1 MTKCMSYVNRDHINA
16 ELQNQIAQ
24 PSFAKQQSAKT
35 VVPPR
40 VLIDQNDLH
49 THVFTTISETAN
61 CNKILMVYLNSLA
74 KHKIAAQ
81 HDLSKMIIVDLVR
94 HKKLDTLR
102 ALIALSL
109 LHESKPL
116 ACFLLSLSS
125 VDDSITQMALDM
137 LHKLKADSVSDFT
150 VDVWKSVRLK
160 RFLFRSLLKCC

>member
-1 MTKCMSYVNRDHINA
+1 MNA

-24 PSFAKQQSAKT
+24 PSFAKQQTAKV

-40 VLIDQNDLH
+40 VLIDQSDLH
-49 THVFTTISETAN
+49 GHVFTGISETSY
-61 CNKILMVYLNSLA
+61 CNKILMTYMYSLA
-74 KHKIAAQ
+74 KHKIAVQ
-81 HDLSKMIIVDLVR
+81 YDLSKMIIVDLVR

-102 ALIALSL
+102 SLIGLSL

-137 LHKLKADSVSDFT
+137 LHKLKANSVS
-150 VDVWKSVRLK
+150 VDS
-160 RFLFRSLLKCC
+160 FGD